1 MILTYILIVLF
12 IILDVVTKLIFS
24 NIFSV
29 GEMKVM
35 IDNVLVFGYVQNTGA
50 SFGMLEGQSV
60 IFFIATIVALTLFG
74 YLLSKSDIKH
84 KKVYTISLILL
95 IGGTLGNAI
104 DRMFYGYVI
113 DFIQIPFLPIVGNT
127 FFNVADMGLNFGV
140 ILMVIDM
147 LFLERKRLKVEN
159 EQNHSNQS
167 ESDAS

>member
-1 MILTYILIVLF
+1 
-12 IILDVVTKLIFS
+12 
-24 NIFSV
+24 
-29 GEMKVM
+29 
-35 IDNVLVFGYVQNTGA
+35 
-50 SFGMLEGQSV
+50 
-60 IFFIATIVALTLFG
+60 
-74 YLLSKSDIKH
+74 
-84 KKVYTISLILL
+84 
-95 IGGTLGNAI
+95 
-104 DRMFYGYVI
+104 MFYGYVI